1 VRYRKSFLAI
11 GKDLDLYLE
20 LFSWTALIA
29 NRMPAAT
36 RTMRASAGVR
46 YGLFFEF
53 FREFSARQRT
63 NVQERFL
70 DVFVQQHW
78 TTLGNCWCSGNA

>member
-1 VRYRKSFLAI
+1 LYFPKAVRYRKSFLAI
-11 GKDLDLYLE
+11 GKYLDLYLK

-46 YGLFFEF
+46 YGLFFES
-53 FREFSARQRT
+53 FREFFRSTR
-63 NVQERFL
+63 
-70 DVFVQQHW
+70 D
-78 TTLGNCWCSGNA
+78 